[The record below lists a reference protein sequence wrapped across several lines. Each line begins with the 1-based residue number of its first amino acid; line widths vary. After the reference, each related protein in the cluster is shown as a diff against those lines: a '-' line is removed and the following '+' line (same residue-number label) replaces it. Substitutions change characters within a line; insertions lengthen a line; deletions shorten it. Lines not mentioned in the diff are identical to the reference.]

1 VCEQIEKKVLLQQG
15 QERGAPITVD
25 STYVGGKEGMLA
37 LGANFY
43 LNSIKGLPPKM
54 QNRARATLE
63 ELLLT
68 ENGKRRS
75 TLEDELLKK
84 LDRDSLQL
92 LQQKRLIRSESR
104 ERNLYYEISHDR
116 IAEAIHYNRRW
127 RIPSK
132 LKRLI
137 GAFIFCFALLVA
149 GVSVKLR
156 GDAEAAKAEVETE
169 KQNVIAANSEL
180 KAKDLEI
187 SSLLEEAARSA
198 RLVAQGKF
206 QRGENAEALAYMGRA
221 NPRSQQRPQ
230 SLPCCF
236 P

>member
-37 LGANFY
+37 LVANFY

-104 ERNLYYEISHDR
+104 ERNFTTRSVTTG
-116 IAEAIHYNRRW
+116 
-127 RIPSK
+127 S
-132 LKRLI
+132 LKQSITIVVGGYR
-137 GAFIFCFALLVA
+137 
-149 GVSVKLR
+149 
-156 GDAEAAKAEVETE
+156 
-169 KQNVIAANSEL
+169 QNSN
-180 KAKDLEI
+180 
-187 SSLLEEAARSA
+187 
-198 RLVAQGKF
+198 G
-206 QRGENAEALAYMGRA
+206 
-221 NPRSQQRPQ
+221 
-230 SLPCCF
+230 
-236 P
+236 